1 VRRALLAVAVAPLLA
16 FFLAA
21 PVSAA
26 SATFGQPSATSSFGE
41 EIVFRQEFVSPVPLA
56 RVEIL
61 IEYPGS
67 IGPSVAQVEG
77 AMADGS
83 RTLVYRMILSES
95 THVYPNS
102 PLTARWRLVP
112 ADRTIEPSVG
122 PPVTITYADTRFA
135 WKTLVGDIV
144 RVHWYEGSNAFG
156 RRALA
161 IGDKAVREASAFLGV
176 TESEPI
182 DFYIYAD
189 EPSFYDAVGPSTREN
204 VVGTAISEIRTMF
217 GLIPPND
224 VATAE
229 VARTVP
235 HELTHLVFDTAVSNP
250 YHYPPRWLNE
260 GVATYLTEGFLPWL
274 RASVEAAAD
283 AGRLM
288 PLTALTVQFPSTYE
302 RFTLAYAESTS
313 AVDYLVREQGTDAL
327 VDLVNNY
334 ADGVTDDEAFTA
346 AIGTDVAGFEAAW
359 LESLGADAP
368 TELGPQPAPPG
379 PLPPGW
385 EAAQSAPSGASTP
398 APGASGTPG
407 GSAEPDASAA
417 PAPGGPG
424 DDDGSPF
431 RDGRVLLLAALAGL
445 VVGGGMAYV
454 RRRRATSDRTA
465 GGEPTP

>member
-1 VRRALLAVAVAPLLA
+1 VVVAPLVA
-16 FFLAA
+16 FLMMA
-21 PVSAA
+21 PASAV

-41 EIVFRQEFVSPVPLA
+41 EIIFRQEFASPVPLA

-61 IEYPGS
+61 LEQPGS
-67 IGPSVAQVEG
+67 IGPSVTQVEG
-77 AMADGS
+77 AMVGGS
-83 RTLVYRMILSES
+83 RTLVYRLILSDGG
-95 THVYPNS
+95 HIYPNS
-102 PLTARWRLVP
+102 PITARWRLVP
-112 ADRTIEPSVG
+112 ADRTIEPTVG
-122 PPVTITYADTRFA
+122 PPVTVTYADTRFA

-217 GLIPPND
+217 GLIPPNE

-229 VARTVP
+229 VTRTVP
-235 HELTHLVFDTAVSNP
+235 HELTHLVFDTAVRNP

-260 GVATYLTEGFLPWL
+260 GVATYLTEGFSPWL

-288 PLTALTVQFPSTYE
+288 PLTALSVQFPSTYE
-302 RFTLAYAESTS
+302 RFALAYAESTS

-327 VDLVNNY
+327 VGLVNSY
-334 ADGVTDDEAFTA
+334 ADGVTDDEAFRA
-346 AIGTDVAGFEAAW
+346 AVGTDVAGFEMAW
-359 LESLGADAP
+359 LASLGAEAP
-368 TELGPQPAPPG
+368 TQLGPQPAPPG

-385 EAAQSAPSGASTP
+385 EAAPSGPPGASTP

-417 PAPGGPG
+417 PAPGGAG

>member
-1 VRRALLAVAVAPLLA
+1 MRRGLFAVVVASLVA
-16 FFLAA
+16 FLMAA
-21 PVSAA
+21 PASGA

-41 EIVFRQEFVSPVPLA
+41 EIVFRQEFASPVPLA

-61 IEYPGS
+61 LEYPGS
-67 IGPSVAQVEG
+67 IGPSVTQVEG
-77 AMADGS
+77 AMAVGS
-83 RTLVYRMILSES
+83 RTLVYRLILADGG
-95 THVYPNS
+95 HIYPNS
-102 PLTARWRLVP
+102 PITARWRLVP
-112 ADRTIEPSVG
+112 ADRTIEPTVG
-122 PPVTITYADTRFA
+122 PPVTVTYADSRFA

-144 RVHWYEGSNAFG
+144 RVHWYEGSSAFG

-182 DFYIYAD
+182 DFFIYAD
-189 EPSFYDAVGPSTREN
+189 EPAFYDAVGPSTREN
-204 VVGTAISEIRTMF
+204 VVGTAIAEIRTMF
-217 GLIPPND
+217 GLIPPSD

-235 HELTHLVFDTAVSNP
+235 HELTHLVFDTAVRNP
-250 YHYPPRWLNE
+250 YHFPPRWLNE
-260 GVATYLTEGFLPWL
+260 GVATYLTEGFSSWL
-274 RASVEAAAD
+274 RVSVEAAAD

-288 PLTALTVQFPSTYE
+288 PLTAISVQFPSTYE

-313 AVDYLVREQGTDAL
+313 AVDYLVREKGTDAL
-327 VDLVNNY
+327 VGLVNSY

-346 AIGTDVAGFEAAW
+346 AIGTDVAGFETAW

-368 TELGPQPAPPG
+368 TQLGPQPAPPG

-385 EAAQSAPSGASTP
+385 EVAPSAPPGASTP
-398 APGASGTPG
+398 APGASGAPG
-407 GSAEPDASAA
+407 ASDEPSAS
-417 PAPGGPG
+417 PAPGAGSDAG
-424 DDDGSPF
+424 DEGSPF

-454 RRRRATSDRTA
+454 RRRRARTA